1 MEEDMED
8 MEVQDMMIYRI
19 QKMVTVK
26 HRNEILCKNFKRLK
40 KLLMI
45 YCFKIEI
52 NNQEFKIINREDR
65 NWILITNGINCFKK

>member
-1 MEEDMED
+1 MED
-8 MEVQDMMIYRI
+8 MKVQDMMIYRI

-52 NNQEFKIINREDR
+52 NNQEFKIINREVQ
-65 NWILITNGINCFKK
+65 NWILITDCMNCFKK